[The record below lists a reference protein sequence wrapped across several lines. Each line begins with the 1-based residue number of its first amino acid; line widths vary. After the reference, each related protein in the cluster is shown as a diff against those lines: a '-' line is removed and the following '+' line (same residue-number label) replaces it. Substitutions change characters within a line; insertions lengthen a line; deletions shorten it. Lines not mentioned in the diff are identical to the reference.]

1 MDNREITRITG
12 VNPRKCMR
20 CGKCSAVCPAYDEM
34 EYHPHQF
41 VAMIEG
47 GAVEELANSR
57 GIWRCLSC
65 MACMERCPRQVEP
78 ARLVE
83 AGRLKVI
90 RQAGKNHLLPDQIP
104 GLLDPDMPQQA
115 LVSALRKY
123 GK

>member
-1 MDNREITRITG
+1 
-12 VNPRKCMR
+12 
-20 CGKCSAVCPAYDEM
+20 
-34 EYHPHQF
+34 
-41 VAMIEG
+41 
-47 GAVEELANSR
+47 
-57 GIWRCLSC
+57 
-65 MACMERCPRQVEP
+65 MERCPRQVEP

-83 AGRLKVI
+83 AVRLKVI